1 MTAASRSAWPLLL
14 AACALRSA
22 ASEPPIV
29 PRPALLEPRAGSFRL
44 AADVRVLVDRGSAAA
59 RGEAEG
65 VAQMLRAAGRP
76 RASVRLVRGGSAR
89 PGSVLLTS
97 SGALADLGPE
107 GYSLVAGPRGVVI
120 RARGAAGF
128 FYAGQTLGQMLE
140 GAPAQ
145 SALRSVRIVD
155 RPSFGWRGLMVDC
168 SRTFWRRAYLER
180 TIDRLAR
187 YKMNVLHL
195 HLTDDQG
202 WRVEIKSHPRLTR
215 VGGRFAERFH
225 EPAERQGYYTQD
237 DIRALVRYA
246 ERRHVTLVPEL
257 EMPGHCNAAGV
268 AYPDLSCTGGK
279 YEVYPYFTG
288 PGIQTDVFCPGNDR
302 AFAVMEDALDEVM
315 RLFPSKF
322 IHIGGDEC
330 PKDRWKA
337 CPRCQARMRSEG
349 LKSEEELQSY
359 FVRRIG
365 RFIAS
370 RGRRMIGWDE
380 ILEGGLAP
388 GAAVMSWRGV
398 TGGVAA
404 ARMGHTVVMSPT
416 SHCYFD
422 YGYDAISTRT
432 AYAYEPV
439 PKELTPAQS
448 RLVLGAQANM
458 WTHIARTEPDVD
470 RQLYPRLLALA
481 EATWTPRGRKGWADF
496 SRRLAVQKRRLIA
509 LRVPYQTAEGGP
521 SEWPAAKPPL
531 PAAVTSS
538 SGVWTTYTPAFAF
551 DGNPATYY
559 WNDRPIRTG
568 DTVTVTLQQPT
579 RLRLAEVHTGR
590 PGVEIARMHHGVLE
604 VSEDGQAFE
613 TVATIADDGVARAA
627 LQGRPIRAVRIRA
640 TADQGTNWLMA
651 RDFVLKAE

>member
-1 MTAASRSAWPLLL
+1 MRRPLLPLLL
-14 AACALRSA
+14 ILAALPA
-22 ASEPPIV
+22 AAVEPSVV
-29 PRPALLEPRAGSFRL
+29 PRPAVVERRAGCFRL
-44 AADVRVLVDRGSAAA
+44 GSDVRVLVDRGSATA

-65 VAQMLRAAGRP
+65 VAQALRAAGRP
-76 RASVRLVRGGSAR
+76 RATVHRVGGDAVR
-89 PGSVLLTS
+89 PGAVLLTS
-97 SGALADLGPE
+97 RGAPADLGPE
-107 GYSLVAGPRGVVI
+107 GYSLVAGPGGLVI

-145 SALRSVRIVD
+145 APLPAVRIVD
-155 RPSFGWRGLMVDC
+155 RPRFAWRGLMVDC

-215 VGGRFAERFH
+215 VGARFAERFH
-225 EPAERQGYYTQD
+225 EPAERQGFYTQD

-246 ERRHVTLVPEL
+246 RQRHVTLVPEL
-257 EMPGHCNAAGV
+257 EMPGHCNAALV

-279 YEVYPYFTG
+279 YEVYPYFAG
-288 PGIQTDVFCPGNDR
+288 PGIQTDVLCPGNDR
-302 AFAVMEDALDEVM
+302 AFAVMEDALEEVM
-315 RLFPSKF
+315 RLFPSTF

-337 CPRCQARMRSEG
+337 CPRCQARMRTEG

-359 FVRRIG
+359 FIRRIG

-388 GAAVMSWRGV
+388 GAAVMSWRGEA
-398 TGGVAA
+398 GGVAA

-422 YGYDAISTRT
+422 YDYGLISTRT
-432 AYAYEPV
+432 AYGYEPV
-439 PKELTPAQS
+439 PKELTAAQG

-458 WTHIARTEPDVD
+458 WTHIARTEADVD
-470 RQLYPRLLALA
+470 RQVYPRLLSLA
-481 EATWTPRGRKGWADF
+481 EATWTPRARKSWPDF
-496 SRRLAVQKRRLIA
+496 SRRLAAQKLRLAA
-509 LRVPYQTAEGGP
+509 LRVPYQTVEGGP
-521 SEWPAAKPPL
+521 AEWPAPRPPL
-531 PAAVTSS
+531 PATVTSS
-538 SGVWTTYTPAFAF
+538 SGTWQTWAPAFAF
-551 DGNPATYY
+551 DGNLATYY

-579 RLRLAEVHTGR
+579 RLRSAEVHTGR
-590 PGVEIARMHHGVLE
+590 AGMEIARMHHGVLE
-604 VSEDGQAFE
+604 VSEDGATFE
-613 TVATIADDGVARAA
+613 AVATLGDDGVGRAA
-627 LQGRPIRAVRIRA
+627 LQGRLIRAVRIRA
-640 TADQGTNWLMA
+640 TADQGTNWIMV
-651 RDFVLKAE
+651 RDFVLKPE